1 MNKQILK
8 FVFALLFIQQGQV
21 VCAQSQRLIVWMKS
35 GEKVYYDLEE
45 EPKTTFEGAEIVI
58 TTNTLQVYYPLS
70 EILRYTYELNSSG
83 IDNINKAKHIVI
95 SQKGGNMVIK
105 NLRADT
111 LIRIYA
117 TDGKLLK
124 SMTADGSQNIT
135 IPLVSYPDGVYIVKV
150 DNVVYKLMKR

>member
-1 MNKQILK
+1 M
-8 FVFALLFIQQGQV
+8 